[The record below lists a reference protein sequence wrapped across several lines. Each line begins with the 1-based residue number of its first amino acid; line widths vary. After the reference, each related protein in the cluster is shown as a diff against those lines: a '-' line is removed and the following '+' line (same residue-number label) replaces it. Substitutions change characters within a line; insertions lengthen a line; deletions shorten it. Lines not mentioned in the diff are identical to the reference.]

1 MDQSDDIKQLLTE
14 IRDVQ
19 RDHLD
24 EYKRVTERMLEIQG
38 EAVRQQIAIG
48 SLYKRV
54 VFVGAVLILGLLLY
68 LFFFVRLV
76 S

>member
-14 IRDVQ
+14 IRNLQ

-38 EAVRQQIAIG
+38 EAVRRQIAFE
-48 SLYKRV
+48 SL
-54 VFVGAVLILGLLLY
+54 L
-68 LFFFVRLV
+68 
-76 S
+76 